1 MFSKAF
7 AAELDAMGV
16 VNDAIEDGIGQRW
29 IADDLV
35 PTVDWHLAG
44 DHDGAG
50 VISILDNLQEVAAL
64 LGVQRLWPPIVEHQ

>member
-1 MFSKAF
+1 
-7 AAELDAMGV
+7 MGV

-29 IADDLV
+29 IADYLV

-44 DHDGAG
+44 DQDGAG

-64 LGVQRLWPPIVEHQ
+64 LGVQRLWPPVVEYKQVDA